1 MKYIKMII
9 KDFDLINILF
19 IFLGVLIGLLLTEI
33 FHPNFERENKE
44 LRKENH
50 KLEQKLLK
58 LYDEKAEQT
67 KKIAELN
74 GIGG

>member
-1 MKYIKMII
+1 MKN
-9 KDFDLINILF
+9 D
-19 IFLGVLIGLLLTEI
+19 EI
-33 FHPNFERENKE
+33 FADIPILIIGIIMGAFLMAILCTYRIGKVEEENK
-44 LRKENH
+44 KSKMENH

-58 LYDEKAEQT
+58 LYDEQAEQT

>member
-1 MKYIKMII
+1 MI
-9 KDFDLINILF
+9 KDFDSTDILF

-33 FHPNFERENKE
+33 FHPNFEKENKE
-44 LRKENH
+44 LKTEKY

-58 LYDEKAEQT
+58 LYDEQAEQT
-67 KKIAELN
+67 KKIAEMN

>member
-1 MKYIKMII
+1 MIKNY
-9 KDFDLINILF
+9 DSTNILF

-33 FHPNFERENKE
+33 FHPNFEKEIKE
-44 LRKENH
+44 LKMENH

-58 LYDEKAEQT
+58 LYDEQAELT

>member
-1 MKYIKMII
+1 MIKNY
-9 KDFDLINILF
+9 DSTNILF

-33 FHPNFERENKE
+33 FHPNFEKENKE
-44 LRKENH
+44 LKTENH

-58 LYDEKAEQT
+58 LYDEQAEQT

>member
-1 MKYIKMII
+1 MKDEYVFAFISFLII
-9 KDFDLINILF
+9 GVMLGAFLTVILYMHK
-19 IFLGVLIGLLLTEI
+19 IGETEK
-33 FHPNFERENKE
+33 ENKE
-44 LRKENH
+44 LKTEKY

-58 LYDEKAEQT
+58 LYDEQAEQT

>member
-1 MKYIKMII
+1 MIKNY
-9 KDFDLINILF
+9 DSTNILF

-33 FHPNFERENKE
+33 SHPNFEKENKE
-44 LRKENH
+44 LKMENH

-58 LYDEKAEQT
+58 LYDEQAELT

-74 GIGG
+74 GIGE

>member
-1 MKYIKMII
+1 MI
-9 KDFDLINILF
+9 KDFDSTNILF

-33 FHPNFERENKE
+33 FYPNFEKENKE
-44 LRKENH
+44 LKMEKY

-58 LYDEKAEQT
+58 LYDEQAELT
-67 KKIAELN
+67 KKKAELN

>member
-1 MKYIKMII
+1 MIKNY
-9 KDFDLINILF
+9 DSTNILF

-33 FHPNFERENKE
+33 SHPNFEKENKE
-44 LRKENH
+44 LKMENH

-58 LYDEKAEQT
+58 LYDEQAELT

>member
-1 MKYIKMII
+1 MK
-9 KDFDLINILF
+9 DD
-19 IFLGVLIGLLLTEI
+19 EI
-33 FHPNFERENKE
+33 FSDIPILIIGITLGAFLMAILCTYRIGKVEEENKE
-44 LRKENH
+44 LKMENH

-58 LYDEKAEQT
+58 LYDEQAEQT

>member
-1 MKYIKMII
+1 MM
-9 KDFDLINILF
+9 KDFDSTNILF

-33 FHPNFERENKE
+33 FYPNFEKENKE
-44 LRKENH
+44 LKMEKY

-58 LYDEKAEQT
+58 LYDEQAERT
-67 KKIAELN
+67 KKIAEMN